1 MNATPSHKQQLNACS
16 RPIIWTIAG
25 SDSSGGAGIQ
35 ADIKTGHAL
44 GCEVCTLI
52 TANTVQNSHQLFS
65 VNSVNTEVLEQQ
77 FDALI
82 TDKPPMA
89 IKIGLIANNSQLA
102 WLANKLAEIKKH
114 YPNCKV
120 VFDPVMQA
128 SVGQNLTQEAID
140 RTLLNALFKNID
152 IITPNLP
159 EIEWLTEQKLS
170 NSQAEKNT
178 FKTLKTLAELLL
190 AEGIQHVLLTGGHAE
205 NNDNQVTDNCIS
217 ASQTL
222 TLISDR
228 IETQFSHGSGCTF
241 ASAMASFLALGYLV
255 RDAFMHS
262 KAFINKA
269 FVLSQIEEQQKLT
282 PNKHTGYYGALIQ
295 PSWPVEKQY
304 YPKVKAPQQSTA
316 GFKSIGLQKLGL
328 YPVIDSL
335 PWLQRLLPLGL
346 EIIQLRLK
354 HKTNAELDELIAQAV
369 AMARPYQTRLFIN
382 DHWQLAIK
390 HQAYGVHLGQE
401 DIESA
406 DLSAIKDAGLRLG
419 ISTHGIYEFKL
430 AEQLQPS
437 YLAIG
442 AIFPTKTKD
451 MTGQIQGLNNLQQ
464 ILALQ
469 TSDIPVVAIGGIS
482 LHRAPQV
489 LQTGVQCIAVVTA
502 ITEADNPEVAVK
514 KFNDYLK
521 RA

>member
-1 MNATPSHKQQLNACS
+1 MISSPSYEQALNT
-16 RPIIWTIAG
+16 RPRPVIWSIAG
-25 SDSSGGAGIQ
+25 SDNSGGAGIQ
-35 ADIKTGHAL
+35 ADIKTAQAL

-52 TANTVQNSHQLFS
+52 TANTVQNSQQLFS
-65 VNSVNTEVLEQQ
+65 VNPVNTEVLEEQ

-82 TDKPPMA
+82 TDKPPSA
-89 IKIGLIANNSQLA
+89 IKIGLLATNAQLV
-102 WLANKLAEIKKH
+102 WLAKKLAEIKRL
-114 YPNCKV
+114 YPACPV

-128 SVGQNLTQEAID
+128 TVGQDLTQEVID
-140 RTLLNALFKNID
+140 KSLLHALFKYID
-152 IITPNLP
+152 VMTPNLP
-159 EIEWLTEQKLS
+159 ELAFLS
-170 NSQAEKNT
+170 AQPSESISKSHYIKWVKPLLKN
-178 FKTLKTLAELLL
+178 
-190 AEGIQHVLLTGGHAE
+190 GVRHVLIKGGHAQSNTNE
-205 NNDNQVTDNCIS
+205 VIDICIS
-217 ASQTL
+217 AAETQIQTI
-222 TLISDR
+222 TLVSPR

-241 ASAMASFLALGYLV
+241 ASAMASFLAKGYLV
-255 RDAFMHS
+255 RDALMHS

-269 FVLSQIEEQQKLT
+269 FALSQIEEQQKLQQ
-282 PNKHTGYYGALIQ
+282 NKHTRHYGALIQ

-304 YPKVKAPQQSTA
+304 YPQVKAPQQSIA

-335 PWLQRLLPLGL
+335 PWLQRLLPLEL

-354 HKTNAELDELIAQAV
+354 HKTSAELDELIAQAV
-369 AMARPYQTRLFIN
+369 AMARPYQTLLFIN

-390 HQAYGVHLGQE
+390 HHAYGVHLGQE
-401 DIESA
+401 DIASA
-406 DLSAIKDAGLRLG
+406 DLSAIRDAGLRLG

-451 MTGQIQGLNNLQQ
+451 MTGQIQGLDNLQQ

-469 TSDIPVVAIGGIS
+469 TSHIPVVAIGGIS

-502 ITEADNPEVAVK
+502 ITEADHPEVVVQ